1 MENADGDDT
10 CMVIR
15 GLEST
20 GVVILITMGSAALV
34 GTFGVCFAWQRE
46 RRRQLLLQDQWEVTQ
61 MKRKAAAAKLKGSPR
76 RKKLIRQGGRTASA
90 VIKS

>member
-20 GVVILITMGSAALV
+20 GAVILITMGSAALV
-34 GTFGVCFAWQRE
+34 GTLGVCFAWQRE
-46 RRRQLLLQDQWEVTQ
+46 RRRQLLLQDQWEITQ
-61 MKRKAAAAKLKGSPR
+61 MKRKVAAAKLKGSPR
-76 RKKLIRQGGRTASA
+76 RKLIRQGGRIPSA
-90 VIKS
+90 VLKG